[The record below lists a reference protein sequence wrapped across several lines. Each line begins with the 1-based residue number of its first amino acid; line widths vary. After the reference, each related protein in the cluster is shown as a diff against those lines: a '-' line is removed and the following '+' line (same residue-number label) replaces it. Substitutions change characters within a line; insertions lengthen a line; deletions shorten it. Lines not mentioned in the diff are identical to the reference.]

1 MRVKVI
7 TRFRQICR
15 HATGNSRCYG
25 SHQGMKVRL
34 TKKLAERIDGVDL
47 SEYHVGEVLE
57 LSPRES
63 RVLIAEEWAT
73 ERERRRV
80 QAELVGSER
89 RRAQSEPLV
98 DEQDTDHKQAW

>member
-1 MRVKVI
+1 
-7 TRFRQICR
+7 
-15 HATGNSRCYG
+15 
-25 SHQGMKVRL
+25 MKVRL

-80 QAELVGSER
+80 QAELVGSAR

>member
-1 MRVKVI
+1 
-7 TRFRQICR
+7 
-15 HATGNSRCYG
+15 
-25 SHQGMKVRL
+25 MKVRL

-89 RRAQSEPLV
+89 RRTQSTTIARTTSSDINP
-98 DEQDTDHKQAW
+98 AA